1 MTVWSRL
8 RSWLQATLGRSR
20 MESNMDEELHL
31 HIEAYAQDLVRAG
44 VPYQEAMRRAKLEF
58 GGAERVKEECREARG
73 LHFLETLLRDIRYG
87 LRALRKSPG
96 FTAVAVLT
104 LALGIGAN
112 SAIFSVI
119 NGVLLKPLPYPYPEE
134 LIDLHLTAPGV
145 NFPDADPAPFLYFT
159 YREQGRSFQSVGLYR
174 WNTQSVTGLTEPEEA
189 QCLNVTSEV
198 LPMLGVHPVLGR
210 WFSEKDAAP
219 GSPQTAVLTYGW
231 WQAHFAGDRPA
242 IGRQIMVNGISR
254 QVIGVMPASFRFL
267 DRDAAFLLPLQFDR
281 TKEFLGGFDYP
292 GIARLKP
299 GVTIEQASADIA
311 RMIPMALHS
320 FPPQP
325 GLTVKEFEDVRLA
338 PKSRY
343 LGQMLIGDIGKTLWV
358 LMGTIGIVLLIAC
371 ANVANLLLVRAEG
384 RQHELAIRAALG
396 ATWRDIARALLIES
410 VALGLL
416 AGALGLG
423 FAYGAARVL
432 ISIAPSH
439 LPRLNEISIDPVVI
453 LFTLGAALLT
463 GVLFGMIPVIKYA
476 RPRIENELRGGG
488 RAASHSRERYRAR
501 SALVVAQVALA
512 LVLLVGSGLM
522 IRTFQALRRVDP
534 GFEPRDV
541 LTLRIAI
548 PESQA
553 NDATAVIRLEQGI
566 AESIRA
572 IPGVE
577 SVGLTNVIPTE
588 RAGHDL
594 IYARDKSYE
603 RGVPPLRLFKSVSP
617 GLLAAIGNR
626 LIAGREF
633 SWTDT
638 YERRPVAMVSENLA
652 RELWQ
657 DPQRALGKEIREDLQ
672 GPWREVI
679 GVVNDVHDDGV
690 QERAPTAAYFPLL
703 MNDFEG
709 DAVAVKRSVSYI
721 VRSKRAQSQSLLTDV
736 RQAVWSMNPNL
747 PLANVRTL
755 QEIYDKSLARTS
767 FTLVMLAI
775 AGAMALLIGLVGI
788 YGVISYAVSQ
798 RQREIGTRIAVGAQ
812 RSDVMRLVLSQ
823 GMSLILIGLGVGLAG
838 SLASTRFLS
847 SLLFGVTATDP
858 LTFAGVIIL
867 LALVALAACYIP
879 ARRAVRVDPMVALR
893 YE

>member
-1 MTVWSRL
+1 MTIWSRFN
-8 RSWLQATLGRSR
+8 SWLQATLGRPR
-20 MESNMDEELHL
+20 MESDMRAELHF
-31 HIEAYAQDLVRAG
+31 HIEACAQDLIRSG
-44 VPYQEAMRRAKLEF
+44 MPLQEAMRRAKLQF
-58 GGAERVKEECREARG
+58 GAAERVKEECREARG
-73 LHFLETLLRDIRYG
+73 LHFLETLFRDIRYA
-87 LRALRKSPG
+87 LRALHKSPG

-119 NGVLLKPLPYPYPEE
+119 NGILLKPLPYPHPEE

-159 YREQGRSFQSVGLYR
+159 YREQGRSFQSVGLYS
-174 WNTQSVTGLTEPEEA
+174 WNTQSVTGLAAPEEA
-189 QCLNVTSEV
+189 QCLNVTAEV
-198 LPMLGVHPVLGR
+198 LPILAVQPALGR
-210 WFSEKDAAP
+210 WFSQNDAAP
-219 GSPQTAVLTYGW
+219 GSPQTAILAYGW
-231 WQAHFAGDRPA
+231 WQSHFAGDRSA
-242 IGRQIMVNGISR
+242 IGRHIMINGISH

-299 GVTIEQASADIA
+299 GVTIEQAAVDVA
-311 RMIPMALHS
+311 RMIPIALHS

-343 LGQMLIGDIGKTLWV
+343 LSQMLIGDVGKTLWV
-358 LMGTIGIVLLIAC
+358 LMGGIGIVLLIAC

-384 RQHELAIRAALG
+384 RQHELAIRSALG
-396 ATWRDIARALLIES
+396 ATRFDIARALLIES
-410 VALGLL
+410 VAVGVL

-423 FAYGAARVL
+423 LAYGAVRVL
-432 ISIAPSH
+432 ISLAPSH

-453 LFTLGAALLT
+453 LFTFGAALLT
-463 GVLFGMIPVIKYA
+463 GILFGVIPVIKYA
-476 RPRIENELRGGG
+476 GPLIENELRGGG
-488 RAASHSRERYRAR
+488 RSATDSRERHRAR

-522 IRTFQALRRVDP
+522 IRTFQALRSVDP
-534 GFEPRDV
+534 GFDPRDV

-553 NDATAVIRLEQGI
+553 QDATTVIRLEQGI
-566 AESIRA
+566 LETIRA
-572 IPGVE
+572 IPGV
-577 SVGLTNVIPTE
+577 SSAGITTVIPTE

-603 RGVPPLRLFKSVSP
+603 RGVPPLRLFKFVSP
-617 GLLAAIGNR
+617 GLLAAMGNH

-633 SWTDT
+633 TWTDT

-657 DPQRALGKEIREDLQ
+657 DPQHALGKQIREDLK

-679 GVVNDVHDDGV
+679 GVVNDVREDGV
-690 QERAPTAAYFPLL
+690 QEKAPAAAYFPLL
-703 MNDFEG
+703 MSDFEG
-709 DAVAVKRSVSYI
+709 DALAVRRSVSYI
-721 VRSKRAQSQSLLTDV
+721 VRSKRADSQSLLADL

-747 PLANVRTL
+747 PLASVRTL
-755 QEIYDKSLARTS
+755 QDIYDKSLARTS

-775 AGAMALLIGLVGI
+775 TGVMALLIALVGI
-788 YGVISYAVSQ
+788 YGVISYAVAQ
-798 RQREIGTRIAVGAQ
+798 RQREIGTRIAIGAQ
-812 RSDVMRLVLSQ
+812 RSDVMKLILTE
-823 GMSLILIGLGVGLAG
+823 GMILILIGLSVGLAG
-838 SLASTRFLS
+838 SLASTSYLS

-858 LTFAGVIIL
+858 LTFSAVIL
-867 LALVALAACYIP
+867 LLAFVALAACYIP
-879 ARRAVRVDPMVALR
+879 ARRAVRVDPMVVLR

>member
-1 MTVWSRL
+1 MTIFSRF
-8 RSWLQATLGRSR
+8 RSWLQATLRRSR
-20 MESNMDEELHL
+20 MESDMQDELHF
-31 HIEAYAQDLVRAG
+31 HIEAYAEDLVRSG
-44 VPYQEAMRRAKLEF
+44 VPHQEAMRRAKLEF
-58 GGAERVKEECREARG
+58 GAPERVKEECREARG
-73 LHFLETLLRDIRYG
+73 VHFIETLFRDIRYG

-96 FTAVAVLT
+96 FTAIAVLT
-104 LALGIGAN
+104 LGVGIGAN

-119 NGVLLKPLPYPYPEE
+119 NGVLLKPLPYLHPEE
-134 LIDLHLTAPGV
+134 LIDLQLTAPGV

-174 WNTQSVTGLTEPEEA
+174 WNTQSVTGLDEPEEV
-189 QCLNVTSEV
+189 QCLNVTTEV
-198 LPMLGVHPVLGR
+198 LPILGVQPTLGR
-210 WFSEKDAAP
+210 WFSENDAAP

-231 WQAHFAGDRPA
+231 WQTHFGADRSV
-242 IGRQIMVNGISR
+242 IGRQIIYNGISR
-254 QVIGVMPASFRFL
+254 QIIGVMPANFSFL
-267 DRDAAFLLPLQFDR
+267 DRDAAFILPLQFDR
-281 TKEFLGGFDYP
+281 SKEFLGGFDYP

-343 LGQMLIGDIGKTLWV
+343 LSQMLIGDVGKTLWV

-384 RQHELAIRAALG
+384 RQHELAIRVALG
-396 ATWRDIARALLIES
+396 ASWFDIARALLIES

-416 AGALGLG
+416 AGALGLA
-423 FAYGAARVL
+423 FAYGAVRVL
-432 ISIAPSH
+432 VSIAPSH
-439 LPRLNEISIDPVVI
+439 LPRLHEISIDPAVI

-463 GVLFGMIPVIKYA
+463 GILFGIIPVIKYA
-476 RPRIENELRGGG
+476 GPRIQHQLRGGG
-488 RAASHSRERYRAR
+488 RAASQSREQHRTR
-501 SALVVAQVALA
+501 SVLVVAQVALA
-512 LVLLVGSGLM
+512 LVLLIGAGLM
-522 IRTFQALRRVDP
+522 IRTFQALRKVDP
-534 GFEPRDV
+534 GFDPRNV

-553 NDATAVIRLEQGI
+553 KDPTAVIRLEQGI
-566 AESIRA
+566 VEKIRA
-572 IPGVE
+572 IPGVTFT
-577 SVGLTNVIPTE
+577 GLTTVIPTE

-617 GLLAAIGNR
+617 GLLAAVGNR

-633 SWTDT
+633 TWTDT

-657 DPQRALGKEIREDLQ
+657 DPQRALGKQIREDLQ

-679 GVVNDVHDDGV
+679 GVVNDVRDDGV
-690 QERAPTAAYFPLL
+690 QEKAPTAAYFPLL

-721 VRSKRAQSQSLLTDV
+721 VRSKRAGSQTLLADV

-812 RSDVMRLVLSQ
+812 RSDVMKLVLNE
-823 GMSLILIGLGVGLAG
+823 GMTLILIGLGVGVAG

-858 LTFAGVIIL
+858 VTFAAVILL
-867 LALVALAACYIP
+867 LALVALAACYLP
-879 ARRAVRVDPMVALR
+879 ARQAVRVDPMVALR

>member
-1 MTVWSRL
+1 
-8 RSWLQATLGRSR
+8 
-20 MESNMDEELHL
+20 
-31 HIEAYAQDLVRAG
+31 
-44 VPYQEAMRRAKLEF
+44 
-58 GGAERVKEECREARG
+58 
-73 LHFLETLLRDIRYG
+73 
-87 LRALRKSPG
+87 
-96 FTAVAVLT
+96 
-104 LALGIGAN
+104 
-112 SAIFSVI
+112 
-119 NGVLLKPLPYPYPEE
+119 
-134 LIDLHLTAPGV
+134 
-145 NFPDADPAPFLYFT
+145 
-159 YREQGRSFQSVGLYR
+159 
-174 WNTQSVTGLTEPEEA
+174 
-189 QCLNVTSEV
+189 
-198 LPMLGVHPVLGR
+198 
-210 WFSEKDAAP
+210 
-219 GSPQTAVLTYGW
+219 
-231 WQAHFAGDRPA
+231 
-242 IGRQIMVNGISR
+242 
-254 QVIGVMPASFRFL
+254 
-267 DRDAAFLLPLQFDR
+267 
-281 TKEFLGGFDYP
+281 
-292 GIARLKP
+292 
-299 GVTIEQASADIA
+299 
-311 RMIPMALHS
+311 
-320 FPPQP
+320 
-325 GLTVKEFEDVRLA
+325 
-338 PKSRY
+338 
-343 LGQMLIGDIGKTLWV
+343 
-358 LMGTIGIVLLIAC
+358 
-371 ANVANLLLVRAEG
+371 
-384 RQHELAIRAALG
+384 
-396 ATWRDIARALLIES
+396 
-410 VALGLL
+410 
-416 AGALGLG
+416 
-423 FAYGAARVL
+423 
-432 ISIAPSH
+432 
-439 LPRLNEISIDPVVI
+439 
-453 LFTLGAALLT
+453 
-463 GVLFGMIPVIKYA
+463 
-476 RPRIENELRGGG
+476 
-488 RAASHSRERYRAR
+488 
-501 SALVVAQVALA
+501 
-512 LVLLVGSGLM
+512 
-522 IRTFQALRRVDP
+522 
-534 GFEPRDV
+534 
-541 LTLRIAI
+541 
-548 PESQA
+548 
-553 NDATAVIRLEQGI
+553 
-566 AESIRA
+566 
-572 IPGVE
+572 VE
-577 SVGLTNVIPTE
+577 SAGLTNVIPTE
-588 RAGHDL
+588 RGGHDL

-747 PLANVRTL
+747 PLARVRTL

-767 FTLVMLAI
+767 FTLAMLAI

>member
-1 MTVWSRL
+1 
-8 RSWLQATLGRSR
+8 
-20 MESNMDEELHL
+20 
-31 HIEAYAQDLVRAG
+31 
-44 VPYQEAMRRAKLEF
+44 
-58 GGAERVKEECREARG
+58 
-73 LHFLETLLRDIRYG
+73 
-87 LRALRKSPG
+87 
-96 FTAVAVLT
+96 
-104 LALGIGAN
+104 
-112 SAIFSVI
+112 
-119 NGVLLKPLPYPYPEE
+119 
-134 LIDLHLTAPGV
+134 
-145 NFPDADPAPFLYFT
+145 
-159 YREQGRSFQSVGLYR
+159 
-174 WNTQSVTGLTEPEEA
+174 
-189 QCLNVTSEV
+189 
-198 LPMLGVHPVLGR
+198 
-210 WFSEKDAAP
+210 
-219 GSPQTAVLTYGW
+219 
-231 WQAHFAGDRPA
+231 
-242 IGRQIMVNGISR
+242 
-254 QVIGVMPASFRFL
+254 MPASFRFL
-267 DRDAAFLLPLQFDR
+267 DRDAAFLLLLQFDR

-299 GVTIEQASADIA
+299 GVTIEQASADVA
-311 RMIPMALHS
+311 RMIPIALHS

-343 LGQMLIGDIGKTLWV
+343 LSQMLIGDIGKTLWV

-396 ATWRDIARALLIES
+396 ASWFDIARALLIES
-410 VALGLL
+410 IALGLL
-416 AGALGLG
+416 GGVLGLG
-423 FAYGAARVL
+423 FAYGSIRVL

-439 LPRLNEISIDPVVI
+439 LPRLHEISIDPAVV
-453 LFTLGAALLT
+453 LFTLSAALLT

-476 RPRIENELRGGG
+476 GPRIDNELRGGG
-488 RAASHSRERYRAR
+488 RASTQSRERHRAR
-501 SALVVAQVALA
+501 SVLVVAQVALA

-534 GFEPRDV
+534 GFDPRDV

-553 NDATAVIRLEQGI
+553 KDAIAVIRLEQGI
-566 AESIRA
+566 VEKIRA
-572 IPGVE
+572 IPGIT
-577 SVGLTNVIPTE
+577 SAGLTNVIPTE

-603 RGVPPLRLFKSVSP
+603 RVVPPLRLFKFVSP
-617 GLLAAIGNR
+617 GLLPAMGNR
-626 LIAGREF
+626 LITGREF
-633 SWTDT
+633 TWTDS

-652 RELWQ
+652 RELWH
-657 DPQRALGKEIREDLQ
+657 DPQLALGKQIREDLK

-679 GVVNDVHDDGV
+679 GVVNDVRDNGV
-690 QERAPTAAYFPLL
+690 QEKAPTAAYFPLL

-709 DAVAVKRSVSYI
+709 NAVAVRRSVSYI
-721 VRSKRAQSQSLLTDV
+721 VRSKRAQSQTLLADV

-755 QEIYDKSLARTS
+755 QAIYDKSLARTS

-788 YGVISYAVSQ
+788 YGVISYSVSQ

-879 ARRAVRVDPMVALR
+879 ARQATRVDPMIALR

>member
-1 MTVWSRL
+1 MTVWSRF
-8 RSWLQATLGRSR
+8 RSWLQATLRRSR
-20 MESNMDEELHL
+20 LENDMRDELHF
-31 HIEAYAQDLVRAG
+31 HIEAYAADLVRNG
-44 VPYQEAMRRAKLEF
+44 VSHQEAMRRANLEF
-58 GGAERVKEECREARG
+58 GAAERVKEECREARG
-73 LHFLETLLRDIRYG
+73 VHVLETLLRDIRYG

-119 NGVLLKPLPYPYPEE
+119 NGILLKPLPYPHPEE

-189 QCLNVTSEV
+189 QCLNVTAEV
-198 LPMLGVHPVLGR
+198 LPILGVQPALGR
-210 WFSEKDAAP
+210 WFSENDAAP
-219 GSPQTAVLTYGW
+219 GSPQTAILTYVW
-231 WQAHFAGDRPA
+231 WQAHFGADHSVV
-242 IGRQIMVNGISR
+242 GRQIIVNGISS
-254 QVIGVMPASFRFL
+254 QVIGVMPATFRFL

-281 TKEFLGGFDYP
+281 AKEFVGDFDYP

-299 GVTIEQASADIA
+299 GVTIEQASADVA
-311 RMIPMALHS
+311 RMIPIALHS

-325 GLTVKEFEDVRLA
+325 GLTIKEFEDVRLA

-343 LGQMLIGDIGKTLWV
+343 LSQLLIGDIRQTLWV

-384 RQHELAIRAALG
+384 RQHELAIRSALG
-396 ATWRDIARALLIES
+396 ARWFDIARALLIES
-410 VALGLL
+410 IVLGLL
-416 AGALGLG
+416 GGLLGLL
-423 FAYGAARVL
+423 FAYGAIRVL

-439 LPRLNEISIDPVVI
+439 LPRLHEISIDPPVI
-453 LFTLGAALLT
+453 LFTLCAALLT
-463 GVLFGMIPVIKYA
+463 GILFGMIPVIKYA
-476 RPRIENELRGGG
+476 GPRIDNELRGGG
-488 RAASHSRERYRAR
+488 RTSSQSRERHRAR
-501 SALVVAQVALA
+501 SVLVVAQVALA

-522 IRTFQALRRVDP
+522 IRTFQALRKVDP
-534 GFEPRDV
+534 GFDPRNV

-553 NDATAVIRLEQGI
+553 KDATAVIHLEQGI
-566 AESIRA
+566 VDSIRT
-572 IPGVE
+572 IPGVT
-577 SVGLTNVIPTE
+577 SVGLTTVIPTE

-594 IYARDKSYE
+594 IYARDKSYAT
-603 RGVPPLRLFKSVSP
+603 GVPPLRLIKFVSP
-617 GLLAAIGNR
+617 DLLTAMGNR
-626 LIAGREF
+626 LIAGLEF
-633 SWTDT
+633 TWTDT

-657 DPQRALGKEIREDLQ
+657 DPQLALGKQIREDLQ
-672 GPWREVI
+672 GLWREVI
-679 GVVNDVHDDGV
+679 GVVNTVRDDGV
-690 QERAPTAAYFPLL
+690 QEKAPASAYFPLL

-709 DAVAVKRSVSYI
+709 DAVAVQRSVSFI
-721 VRSKRAQSQSLLTDV
+721 VRSKRAGSQSLLADV

-747 PLANVRTL
+747 PLTNVRTL
-755 QEIYDKSLARTS
+755 QEIYDQSLARTS

-798 RQREIGTRIAVGAQ
+798 RQREIATRIAVGAQ
-812 RSDVMRLVLSQ
+812 RSDVMSMILSE
-823 GMSLILIGLGVGLAG
+823 GMSLILIGMGVGLAG

-847 SLLFGVTATDP
+847 SLLFGVTAIDP
-858 LTFAGVIIL
+858 LTFAAVITL
-867 LALVALAACYIP
+867 LAFVALAACYIP
-879 ARRAVRVDPMVALR
+879 ARQAVRVDPMLALR